1 MQQGSQQQ
9 PDAPP
14 VSRHVKRQLKAAA
27 RGFTAESPKTLA
39 AIARQQQPQWQFE
52 ERKRQR
58 KEKGE
63 LRQLLHESYDEHAST
78 KQVMSAPNPFFLSL
92 W

>member
-9 PDAPP
+9 PDAPSL
-14 VSRHVKRQLKAAA
+14 SRHEKRKLKAAA
-27 RGFTAESPKTLA
+27 RGFTTESPQMLA
-39 AIARQQQPQWQFE
+39 AIARQQQPQWQFD

>member
-1 MQQGSQQQ
+1 MEQASQQQ
-9 PDAPP
+9 RDAPP
-14 VSRHVKRQLKAAA
+14 LPRRVKRQLKAAA
-27 RGFTAESPKTLA
+27 RGFTADSPKMLA
-39 AIARQQQPQWQFE
+39 AIARQQQPEWQFG
-52 ERKRQR
+52 ERKRLK

-78 KQVMSAPNPFFLSL
+78 KQVMSAPNLFFLSL